1 VDISD
6 PENPIILGKLPTH
19 TSSSSW
25 RDIKTYQDYAF
36 IVSEASGHGMQVFDL
51 TELLSAPT
59 DEFTTFAETAHY
71 DDFGNAHNIFIND
84 ETAYAYSVGTSTCGG
99 GGLHMIDISTP
110 SSPSFAGCYGA
121 RGYTHDVQC
130 VLYDGPD
137 SGYTNREICFAS
149 NEDKMDIIDVT
160 NKGNPSL
167 VSSFTYSGY
176 GYTHQGW
183 LTEDKH
189 YFLIDDEVD
198 ELSGGGATKT
208 VICDVSNLENPIFT
222 GAHFGETNAIDHN
235 QYVLGKY
242 TFQANYRSGLR
253 ILELDDIANGN
264 LVEIAYFDT
273 YPGSNSNAFSGAW
286 SNYPYFQSGVVII
299 SDINRGLFVVRP
311 TSLQFA
317 PTTSPAPT
325 PVSSSIPSGTP
336 TLSDVPSSAP
346 TECEGDFFNVDVLT
360 DAYPE
365 ETSWILTNICGDG
378 STVFERPPGY
388 FTAEGTLYA
397 DIFCSAVSAQYQFTI
412 SDSFG
417 DGICCEYGQ
426 GEYTV
431 VKNGVE
437 VASGGNF
444 DDEDS
449 TIFGSCGPTPAPS
462 SGPPTASPTECTG
475 DIVNID
481 ILTDNYPSE
490 TSYTLQETCDGSTV
504 FQRPQGY
511 FTSTGTLY
519 EDTICTPNSLEY
531 LFTIFDSF
539 GDGICCGYGQGEYTV
554 TLNGSEVGTGG
565 EFGSS
570 DTATFGSCEQETPVP
585 SPGPP
590 TSSPTPECEESPLG
604 VPFGGSDYFCEDF
617 PSSICNRDEAKSHC
631 PVTCDACAEYA
642 CEDSMLN
649 WVFQGNNASCAA
661 LAGAPPNFINTACQ
675 IEEIAQTCRSTCG
688 SCD

>member
-1 VDISD
+1 
-6 PENPIILGKLPTH
+6 
-19 TSSSSW
+19 
-25 RDIKTYQDYAF
+25 
-36 IVSEASGHGMQVFDL
+36 
-51 TELLSAPT
+51 
-59 DEFTTFAETAHY
+59 
-71 DDFGNAHNIFIND
+71 
-84 ETAYAYSVGTSTCGG
+84 
-99 GGLHMIDISTP
+99 MIDISTP

-137 SGYTNREICFAS
+137 SGYTGREICFAS

-273 YPGSNSNAFSGAW
+273 YPGSNSNAFDGAW

-325 PVSSSIPSGTP
+325 PAPSPAPP
-336 TLSDVPSSAP
+336 TASP
-346 TECEGDFFNVDVLT
+346 TECAGGDTVNIGILT
-360 DAYPE
+360 DNYPT
-365 ETSWILTNICGDG
+365 ETSYTLQETCDG
-378 STVFERPPGY
+378 SSVFERPEGY
-388 FTAEGTLYA
+388 FIDKFTLYE
-397 DIFCSAVSAQYQFTI
+397 DTICTSNSLEYLFTI

-417 DGICCEYGQ
+417 DGICC
-426 GEYTV
+426 
-431 VKNGVE
+431 
-437 VASGGNF
+437 
-444 DDEDS
+444 
-449 TIFGSCGPTPAPS
+449 
-462 SGPPTASPTECTG
+462 
-475 DIVNID
+475 
-481 ILTDNYPSE
+481 SE
-490 TSYTLQETCDGSTV
+490 
-504 FQRPQGY
+504 
-511 FTSTGTLY
+511 
-519 EDTICTPNSLEY
+519 
-531 LFTIFDSF
+531 
-539 GDGICCGYGQGEYTV
+539 GIGEYTV
-554 TLNGSEVGTGG
+554 TLNGSEVASGG
-565 EFGSS
+565 EFDSS
-570 DTATFGSCEQETPVP
+570 DTATFGSCEQTPA
-585 SPGPP
+585 
-590 TSSPTPECEESPLG
+590 CEESTLG
-604 VPFGGSDYFCEDF
+604 VPFGGSEYFCEDF
-617 PSSICNRDEAKSHC
+617 PSNVCNRDEAKSHC

-642 CEDSMLN
+642 CEDSMLD
-649 WVFQGNNASCAA
+649 WVFRGNNASCAA
-661 LAGAPPNFINTACQ
+661 LAGAPPNFIEEACQ